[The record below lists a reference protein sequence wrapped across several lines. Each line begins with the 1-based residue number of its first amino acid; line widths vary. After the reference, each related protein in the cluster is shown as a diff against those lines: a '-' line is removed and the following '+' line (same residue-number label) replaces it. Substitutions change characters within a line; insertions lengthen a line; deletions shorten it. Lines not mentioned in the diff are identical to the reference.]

1 MHPSQSVN
9 AMYTEARSLET
20 GPPKSTGRGKRP
32 SGVLLVDD
40 DFFMLGVLGD
50 MLRDLGVQ
58 GITKAM
64 GGMAALAALDATPVH
79 PELIMCD
86 LNMPG
91 GDGFQF
97 MEELGARHFKGAVVL
112 MSGMD
117 LRTMHS
123 ATLMA
128 RFHRLKIA
136 GSLGK
141 PISASALGAVLANLG

>member
-1 MHPSQSVN
+1 
-9 AMYTEARSLET
+9 MYTQARSPQDADPHRQPL
-20 GPPKSTGRGKRP
+20 PAHRRP
-32 SGVLLVDD
+32 AGVMLVDD
-40 DFFMLGVLGD
+40 DLFMLSVLQD
-50 MLRDLGVQ
+50 MLQDLGVR

-64 GGMAALAALDATPVH
+64 GGMAALKALDAMAVP

-97 MEELGARHFKGAVVL
+97 MEELGARGFKGAIVL
-112 MSGMD
+112 MSGMN

-128 RFHRLKIA
+128 RFHRLRIA

-141 PISASALGAVLANLG
+141 PLSASALGAVLANLG